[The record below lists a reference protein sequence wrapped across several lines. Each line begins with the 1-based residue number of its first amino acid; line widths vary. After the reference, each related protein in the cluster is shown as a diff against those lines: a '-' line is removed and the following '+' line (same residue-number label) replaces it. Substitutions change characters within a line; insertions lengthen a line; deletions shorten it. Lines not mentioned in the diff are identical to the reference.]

1 MGKGDQRSRK
11 GKVTIGSSG
20 KTRSKRIQNVK
31 AKAALKE
38 QSHYTNAN
46 AEKATA

>member
-20 KTRSKRIQNVK
+20 KSRSKRTQNIK
-31 AKAALKE
+31 SKAALKE
-38 QSHYTNAN
+38 QITFTS
-46 AEKATA
+46 KPKPTAA

>member
-20 KTRSKRIQNVK
+20 KTRSKRIQNK
-31 AKAALKE
+31 RAKAALRE
-38 QSHYTNAN
+38 QSNFTNPA
-46 AEKATA
+46 KATA

>member
-20 KTRSKRIQNVK
+20 KTRSKRIQNKK
-31 AKAALKE
+31 AKAILRE
-38 QSHYTNAN
+38 QSHYTNPA
-46 AEKATA
+46 KATA

>member
-31 AKAALKE
+31 AKATLKE
-38 QSHYTNAN
+38 QSHYTA
-46 AEKATA
+46 AKTEKATA

>member
-20 KTRSKRIQNVK
+20 KSRSKRTQNVK

-38 QSHYTNAN
+38 QSTYTTPK
-46 AEKATA
+46 AEKTSA

>member
-20 KTRSKRIQNVK
+20 KTRSKRVQNVK
-31 AKAALKE
+31 AKATLKE
-38 QSHYTNAN
+38 QSHFTQ
-46 AEKATA
+46 AEKTSA